1 MKKGFFTRLCTITL
15 AVFAVL
21 TFDDR
26 KISDYSGKVYAEKET
41 VKYSPPATPET
52 MEQEASEVLAR
63 VNELLQALSIR
74 DIDKIVE
81 LCNDQEGY
89 REKFEENK
97 DNFPQMAETL
107 KTARLTHLA
116 DGYDGYNERVGQITV
131 DVGSKSYALPIVK
144 INGKWFFQDL

>member
-1 MKKGFFTRLCTITL
+1 MRNILPTKNSIIIAVVLLTIITGNG
-15 AVFAVL
+15 
-21 TFDDR
+21 
-26 KISDYSGKVYAEKET
+26 KISDYSGKVYAEQET
-41 VKYSPPATPET
+41 AKYSPPATPET
-52 MEQEASEVLAR
+52 MEQEAFEVLAR

-116 DGYDGYNERVGQITV
+116 DGYDSYNERVGQITV
-131 DVGSKSYALPIVK
+131 DIGSKSYALPIVK

>member
-116 DGYDGYNERVGQITV
+116 DGYDSYNERVGQITV

-144 INGKWFFQDL
+144 IKGKWFFQDL

>member
-1 MKKGFFTRLCTITL
+1 MRNILPAKNSIIIAVVLLTVITGNG
-15 AVFAVL
+15 
-21 TFDDR
+21 
-26 KISDYSGKVYAEKET
+26 KISDYSGKVYAELET
-41 VKYSPPATPET
+41 AKYSPPATPET

-63 VNELLQALSIR
+63 VNELLQALLTR

-97 DNFPQMAETL
+97 DNLPQMAESL

-116 DGYDGYNERVGQITV
+116 ASYDSYNERVGQITV

>member
-1 MKKGFFTRLCTITL
+1 MRNILPAKNSIIIAVVLLTVITGNG
-15 AVFAVL
+15 
-21 TFDDR
+21 
-26 KISDYSGKVYAEKET
+26 KISDYSGKVYAEQET

-63 VNELLQALSIR
+63 VNELLQALLTR

-97 DNFPQMAETL
+97 DNLPQMAESL

-116 DGYDGYNERVGQITV
+116 AGYDSYNERVGQITV